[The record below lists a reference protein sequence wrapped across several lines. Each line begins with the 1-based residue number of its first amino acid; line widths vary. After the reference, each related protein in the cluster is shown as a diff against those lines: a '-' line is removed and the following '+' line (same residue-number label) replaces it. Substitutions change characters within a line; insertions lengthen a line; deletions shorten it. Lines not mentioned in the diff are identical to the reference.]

1 MKKYPIYSVRNFS
14 CNDIHRDFY
23 VNTFKEHLKNHSF
36 VEEPHRHDSYLMV
49 FFTDGSGI
57 HEIDFDRFEIKKG
70 SLFVLQ
76 PGQMHHWSLSED
88 IEGFVI
94 IFSQELYNL
103 YFGKKKINDY
113 NFYHSIHNRPE
124 MIFEATEIAK
134 ILPYFNLLI
143 EENSIH
149 NNFQLDKMLN
159 LLDCIHIEIA
169 RKYSETYSHQTH
181 SYNIKISTFE
191 KILEQ
196 YFKEEKSPSFYADKL
211 NITLKHL
218 NRICNEILQKTS
230 TEVIMD
236 RVILEIKRMLT
247 DKQLAVNEVASA
259 VGYDDYS
266 YFSRIFKKQTGY
278 SPTEFRNLN
287 YISHISSLKH

>member
-23 VNTFKEHLKNHSF
+23 VNTFKEHLKSHSF

-76 PGQMHHWSLSED
+76 PGQMHHWSLSDD

-103 YFGKKKINDY
+103 YFGQKKINDY

-124 MIFEATEIAK
+124 IVFEAVEIPK

-143 EENSIH
+143 EENSQS

-169 RKYSETYSHQTH
+169 RKYSETHSHQIH
-181 SYNIKISTFE
+181 SYNIKINTFE
-191 KILEQ
+191 KLLEQ
-196 YFKEEKSPSFYADKL
+196 HFKENKSPSFYADKL

-218 NRICNEILQKTS
+218 NRICNEILQKTA

-266 YFSRIFKKQTGY
+266 YFSRVFKKQTGF
-278 SPTEFRNLN
+278 SPTRFRD
-287 YISHISSLKH
+287 LKNKN

>member
-1 MKKYPIYSVRNFS
+1 MKKYPIYSVQNFS

-23 VNTFKEHLKNHSF
+23 VNTFKEHLKSHSF

-49 FFTDGSGI
+49 FFINGSGI

-76 PGQMHHWSLSED
+76 PGQMHHWSLSDD

-103 YFGKKKINDY
+103 YFGQKNINDY

-124 MIFEATEIAK
+124 MLFKTDEIPN

-143 EENSIH
+143 EENNQA

-181 SYNIKISTFE
+181 SYNIKINTFE
-191 KILEQ
+191 KLLGQ
-196 YFKEEKSPSFYADKL
+196 YFKENKSPSFYADKL

-218 NRICNEILQKTS
+218 NRICNEILQKTA

-266 YFSRIFKKQTGY
+266 YFSRVFKKQTGV
-278 SPTEFRNLN
+278 SPTGFRD
-287 YISHISSLKH
+287 LKK

>member
-36 VEEPHRHDSYLMV
+36 IEEPHRHDSYLMV
-49 FFTDGSGI
+49 FFTNGSGI

-76 PGQMHHWSLSED
+76 PGQMHHWSLSDD

-103 YFGKKKINDY
+103 YFGQKKINDY

-124 MIFEATEIAK
+124 IVFEATETTK

-143 EENSIH
+143 EENSEH

-181 SYNIKISTFE
+181 SYNIKINTFE
-191 KILEQ
+191 KLLEQ
-196 YFKEEKSPSFYADKL
+196 HFKEDKSPSFYADKL

-218 NRICNEILQKTS
+218 NRICNEILQKTA

-266 YFSRIFKKQTGY
+266 YFSRVFKKQTGF
-278 SPTEFRNLN
+278 SPTAFRNLKSKN
-287 YISHISSLKH
+287 

>member
-36 VEEPHRHDSYLMV
+36 IEEPHRHDSYLMV
-49 FFTDGSGI
+49 FFTNGSGI

-76 PGQMHHWSLSED
+76 PGQMHHWSLSD
-88 IEGFVI
+88 NIEGFVI

-103 YFGKKKINDY
+103 YFGQKKINDY

-124 MIFEATEIAK
+124 MVFEATETTK

-143 EENSIH
+143 EENSEH

-181 SYNIKISTFE
+181 SYNIKINTFE
-191 KILEQ
+191 KLLEQ
-196 YFKEEKSPSFYADKL
+196 HFKENKSPSFYADKL

-218 NRICNEILQKTS
+218 NRICNEILQKTA

-236 RVILEIKRMLT
+236 RAILEIKRMLT
-247 DKQLAVNEVASA
+247 DKQLAVSEVASA

-266 YFSRIFKKQTGY
+266 YFSRVFKKQTGL
-278 SPTEFRNLN
+278 SPTEFRD
-287 YISHISSLKH
+287 LKK

>member
-1 MKKYPIYSVRNFS
+1 MKKYPVYSVQNFS

-23 VNTFKEHLKNHSF
+23 INTFKEHLKSHSF

-49 FFTDGSGI
+49 FFTKGSGL
-57 HEIDFDRFEIKKG
+57 HEVDFDQFEIKRG

-103 YFGKKKINDY
+103 YFGQKKINDY
-113 NFYHSIHNRPE
+113 NFYHSIQNRPE
-124 MIFEATEIAK
+124 MVFEENEIPK
-134 ILPYFNLLI
+134 LLPYFDLLI
-143 EENSIH
+143 QENNQ
-149 NNFQLDKMLN
+149 NNKLQLDKMLN
-159 LLDCIHIEIA
+159 LLDCIHIEIS

-181 SYNIKISTFE
+181 SYNIKISAFE
-191 KILEQ
+191 VLLEE
-196 YFKEEKSPSFYADKL
+196 YFKIQKLPSFYAEKL

-218 NRICNEILQKTS
+218 NRICNEILQKTA

-236 RVILEIKRMLT
+236 RVILEIKRMLI
-247 DKQLAVNEVASA
+247 DKQLSINEVAFA
-259 VGYDDYS
+259 VGYEDYS
-266 YFSRIFKKQTGY
+266 YFSRFFKKQTGF
-278 SPTEFRNLN
+278 SPTEFRNTLR
-287 YISHISSLKH
+287 

>member
-1 MKKYPIYSVRNFS
+1 VKKYPVYSVENFS
-14 CNDIHRDFY
+14 CNDIHREFY
-23 VNTFKEHLKNHSF
+23 VNTFREHLKSHSF

-103 YFGKKKINDY
+103 YFGKKNINDY

-124 MIFEATEIAK
+124 ILFEASEISK

-143 EENSIH
+143 EENSLH

-159 LLDCIHIEIA
+159 LLDCIHIEIS
-169 RKYSETYSHQTH
+169 RKYSETYSHQAH
-181 SYNIKISTFE
+181 SYNIKISAFE
-191 KILEQ
+191 KLLEQ
-196 YFKEEKSPSFYADKL
+196 HFKEEKSPSFYADKL

-218 NRICNEILQKTS
+218 NRICNEILQKTA

-259 VGYDDYS
+259 IGYDDYS
-266 YFSRIFKKQTGY
+266 YFSRVFKKHTGV
-278 SPTEFRNLN
+278 SPTAFRD
-287 YISHISSLKH
+287 LKI

>member
-36 VEEPHRHDSYLMV
+36 IEEPHRHDSYLMV
-49 FFTDGSGI
+49 FFTNGSGI

-76 PGQMHHWSLSED
+76 PGQMHHWSLSDD

-103 YFGKKKINDY
+103 YFGQKKINDY

-124 MIFEATEIAK
+124 MVFEATETPK

-143 EENSIH
+143 EENSQD
-149 NNFQLDKMLN
+149 NSFQLDKMLN

-181 SYNIKISTFE
+181 SYNIKINTFE
-191 KILEQ
+191 KLLEQ
-196 YFKEEKSPSFYADKL
+196 HFKEDKSPSFYADKL

-259 VGYDDYS
+259 IGYDDYS
-266 YFSRIFKKQTGY
+266 YFSRVFKKQTGF
-278 SPTEFRNLN
+278 SPTGFRD
-287 YISHISSLKH
+287 LKK

>member
-1 MKKYPIYSVRNFS
+1 MKKYPVYSVENFS
-14 CNDIHRDFY
+14 CNAIHREFY
-23 VNTFKEHLKNHSF
+23 VNTFKEHLKSHSF

-57 HEIDFDRFEIKKG
+57 HEIDFDRFEIQKG

-76 PGQMHHWSLSED
+76 PGQMHHWSLSDD

-94 IFSQELYNL
+94 IFSQQLYNL
-103 YFGKKKINDY
+103 YFGQKNINDY
-113 NFYHSIHNRPE
+113 TFYHSIHNRPE
-124 MIFEATEIAK
+124 MVFEAEEISK
-134 ILPYFNLLI
+134 ILPYFKLLN
-143 EENSIH
+143 EENKQH

-169 RKYSETYSHQTH
+169 RKYSETYSHQAH
-181 SYNIKISTFE
+181 SYNIKINTFE
-191 KILEQ
+191 KLLEKH
-196 YFKEEKSPSFYADKL
+196 FKEEKSPSFYADKL

-218 NRICNEILQKTS
+218 NRICNEILQKTA

-247 DKQLAVNEVASA
+247 DKKLAVNEVASA
-259 VGYDDYS
+259 IGYEDYS
-266 YFSRIFKKQTGY
+266 YFSRVFKKNTGF
-278 SPTEFRNLN
+278 SPTAFRD
-287 YISHISSLKH
+287 LKN

>member
-1 MKKYPIYSVRNFS
+1 MKRYPIYSVQNFS

-23 VNTFKEHLKNHSF
+23 VNTFKEHLKSHSF

-49 FFTDGSGI
+49 FFTNGSGQ
-57 HEIDFDRFEIKKG
+57 HEVDFDQFEIKRG

-103 YFGKKKINDY
+103 YFGQKNINDY

-124 MIFEATEIAK
+124 MVFEENEMPK

-143 EENSIH
+143 EENLQ
-149 NNFQLDKMLN
+149 NNKLQLDKLLN
-159 LLDCIHIEIA
+159 LLDCIHIEIS

-181 SYNIKISTFE
+181 SYNIKINKFE
-191 KILEQ
+191 SLLEE
-196 YFKEEKSPSFYADKL
+196 YFRAEKLPSFYAEKL

-218 NRICNEILQKTS
+218 NRICNEILQKTA
-230 TEVIMD
+230 TEVIAD
-236 RVILEIKRMLT
+236 RVILEIKRMLI
-247 DKQLAVNEVASA
+247 DKQLAVNEVAFK
-259 VGYDDYS
+259 VGYEDYS
-266 YFSRIFKKQTGY
+266 YFSRFFKKQTGL
-278 SPTEFRNLN
+278 SPTEFRNTVR
-287 YISHISSLKH
+287 

>member
-1 MKKYPIYSVRNFS
+1 MKKYPIYSVQNFS
-14 CNDIHRDFY
+14 CNDVYRDFY
-23 VNTFKEHLKNHSF
+23 VNTFAEHLKSHSF

-49 FFTDGSGI
+49 FFTNGSGL
-57 HEIDFDRFEIKKG
+57 HEVDFDQFEIKRG

-103 YFGKKKINDY
+103 YFGQKKINEY

-124 MIFEATEIAK
+124 MVFEKNEIPK
-134 ILPYFNLLI
+134 IQPYFDLLI
-143 EENSIH
+143 QENNQ
-149 NNFQLDKMLN
+149 NNKLQLDKMLN
-159 LLDCIHIEIA
+159 LLDCIHIEIS

-181 SYNIKISTFE
+181 SYNIKINKFE
-191 KILEQ
+191 SLLET
-196 YFKEEKSPSFYADKL
+196 YFRKEKLPSFYAEKL

-218 NRICNEILQKTS
+218 NRICNEILQKTA

-236 RVILEIKRMLT
+236 RVILEIKRMLI
-247 DKQLAVNEVASA
+247 DKQLAVNEVAFA
-259 VGYDDYS
+259 VGYEDYS
-266 YFSRIFKKQTGY
+266 YFSRFFKKQTGM
-278 SPTEFRNLN
+278 SPTEFRNTVR
-287 YISHISSLKH
+287 

>member
-1 MKKYPIYSVRNFS
+1 MKKYPVYSVQNFS

-23 VNTFKEHLKNHSF
+23 VNTFKEHLKSHSF

-49 FFTDGSGI
+49 FFTNGSGI

-103 YFGKKKINDY
+103 YFGQKKINDY
-113 NFYHSIHNRPE
+113 NFYNSILNRPE
-124 MIFEATEIAK
+124 VVFETDEFSK
-134 ILPYFNLLI
+134 ILPYFGLLI
-143 EENSIH
+143 QEINQ
-149 NNFQLDKMLN
+149 NNEWQLDKMLN

-169 RKYSETYSHQTH
+169 RKYGQTYSHQTH
-181 SYNIKISTFE
+181 SYNIKISAFE
-191 KILEQ
+191 ILLEQ
-196 YFKEEKSPSFYADKL
+196 HFKTQKLPSFYAEQL
-211 NITLKHL
+211 HITLKHL
-218 NRICNEILQKTS
+218 NRICNEILQKTA

-247 DKQLAVNEVASA
+247 DKQLAVNEIAYA
-259 VGYDDYS
+259 VGYEDYS
-266 YFSRIFKKQTGY
+266 YFSRVFKKQTGM
-278 SPTEFRNLN
+278 SPTEFRN
-287 YISHISSLKH
+287 IK

>member
-1 MKKYPIYSVRNFS
+1 MKKYPVYSVENFS
-14 CNDIHRDFY
+14 CNDLHREFY
-23 VNTFKEHLKNHSF
+23 VNTFKEHLKSHSF
-36 VEEPHRHDSYLMV
+36 IEEPHRHDSYLMV
-49 FFTDGSGI
+49 FFTNGSGM

-76 PGQMHHWSLSED
+76 PGQMHHWSLSDD

-103 YFGKKKINDY
+103 YFGQKKINDY
-113 NFYHSIHNRPE
+113 NFYYSIYNTPE
-124 MIFEATEIAK
+124 IVFGEKETPK

-143 EENSIH
+143 EENKEQ
-149 NNFQLDKMLN
+149 NPFQLDKMLN

-169 RKYSETYSHQTH
+169 RKYGETYSHQTH
-181 SYNIKISTFE
+181 SYNIKINTFE
-191 KILEQ
+191 RLLEQ
-196 YFKEEKSPSFYADKL
+196 HFKEEKLPSFYADKL

-218 NRICNEILQKTS
+218 NRICNEILKKTA
-230 TEVIMD
+230 TDVIMD

-266 YFSRIFKKQTGY
+266 YFSRVFKKQTGV
-278 SPTEFRNLN
+278 SPTAFRE
-287 YISHISSLKH
+287 LKN

>member
-49 FFTDGSGI
+49 FFTNGSGI

-76 PGQMHHWSLSED
+76 PGQMHHWSLSD
-88 IEGFVI
+88 DVEGYVI

-103 YFGKKKINDY
+103 YFGQKKINDY

-124 MIFEATEIAK
+124 MVFEATETPK

-143 EENSIH
+143 EENSEH

-181 SYNIKISTFE
+181 SYNIKINTFE
-191 KILEQ
+191 KLLEQ
-196 YFKEEKSPSFYADKL
+196 HFKENKSPSFYADKL

-218 NRICNEILQKTS
+218 NRICNEILQKTA

-266 YFSRIFKKQTGY
+266 YFSRVFKKQTGF
-278 SPTEFRNLN
+278 SPTGFRD
-287 YISHISSLKH
+287 LKK

>member
-1 MKKYPIYSVRNFS
+1 MKKYPIYSVQNFS
-14 CNDIHRDFY
+14 CNDVHRDFY
-23 VNTFKEHLKNHSF
+23 VNTFAEHLKSHSF

-49 FFTDGSGI
+49 FFTNGSGL
-57 HEIDFDRFEIKKG
+57 HEVDFDQFEIKRG

-103 YFGKKKINDY
+103 YFGQKKINDY

-124 MIFEATEIAK
+124 MVFEENEIPK
-134 ILPYFNLLI
+134 IQPYFDLLI
-143 EENSIH
+143 QENSQNH
-149 NNFQLDKMLN
+149 KQQLDKMLN
-159 LLDCIHIEIA
+159 LLDCIHIEIS

-181 SYNIKISTFE
+181 SYNIKINTFE
-191 KILEQ
+191 TLLEK
-196 YFKEEKSPSFYADKL
+196 YFREEKLPSFYAEKL

-218 NRICNEILQKTS
+218 NRICNEILQKTA

-236 RVILEIKRMLT
+236 RVILEIKRMLI
-247 DKQLAVNEVASA
+247 DKQLAVNEIAYK
-259 VGYDDYS
+259 VGYEDYS
-266 YFSRIFKKQTGY
+266 YFSRLFKKQTGL
-278 SPTEFRNLN
+278 SPTEFRNT
-287 YISHISSLKH
+287 SR

>member
-1 MKKYPIYSVRNFS
+1 MKKYPIYSVENFS
-14 CNDIHRDFY
+14 CNDIHREFY
-23 VNTFKEHLKNHSF
+23 VNTFKEHLKSHSF

-49 FFTDGSGI
+49 FFTKGSGI

-103 YFGKKKINDY
+103 YFGQKKINDY
-113 NFYHSIHNRPE
+113 NFYNSILNRPE
-124 MIFEATEIAK
+124 VIFESEELPK

-143 EENSIH
+143 HENIQH
-149 NNFQLDKMLN
+149 NKLQLDKMLN

-169 RKYSETYSHQTH
+169 RKYGETFSHQTH
-181 SYNIKISTFE
+181 SYNIKISAFE
-191 KILEQ
+191 VLLEEH
-196 YFKEEKSPSFYADKL
+196 FKTQKLPSFYAEKL

-218 NRICNEILQKTS
+218 NRICNEILQKTA
-230 TEVIMD
+230 TEVIMG
-236 RVILEIKRMLT
+236 RVILEIKRMLI
-247 DKQLAVNEVASA
+247 DKQLAVNEVAYA
-259 VGYDDYS
+259 VGYEDYS
-266 YFSRIFKKQTGY
+266 YFSRVFKKQTGL
-278 SPTEFRNLN
+278 SPTEFRNNTLR
-287 YISHISSLKH
+287 

>member
-1 MKKYPIYSVRNFS
+1 MKKYPIYSVQNFS

-23 VNTFKEHLKNHSF
+23 VNTFKEHLKSHSF
-36 VEEPHRHDSYLMV
+36 VEDPHRHDSYLMV
-49 FFTDGSGI
+49 FFTNGSGI

-103 YFGKKKINDY
+103 YFGQKKINDY
-113 NFYHSIHNRPE
+113 NFYNSILNRPE
-124 MIFEATEIAK
+124 VVFETDEFSK
-134 ILPYFNLLI
+134 ILPYFGLLI
-143 EENSIH
+143 QESNQ
-149 NNFQLDKMLN
+149 NNEWQMDKMLN

-169 RKYSETYSHQTH
+169 RKYGQTYSHQTH
-181 SYNIKISTFE
+181 SYNIKISAFE
-191 KILEQ
+191 ILLEQ
-196 YFKEEKSPSFYADKL
+196 YFKTQKLPSFYAEQL
-211 NITLKHL
+211 HITLKHL
-218 NRICNEILQKTS
+218 NRICNEILQKTA

-247 DKQLAVNEVASA
+247 DKQLAVNEIAYA
-259 VGYDDYS
+259 VGYEDYS
-266 YFSRIFKKQTGY
+266 YFSRVFKKQTGM
-278 SPTEFRNLN
+278 SPTEFRNL
-287 YISHISSLKH
+287 K

>member
-1 MKKYPIYSVRNFS
+1 MKKYPVYSVENFS
-14 CNDIHRDFY
+14 CNDIHREFY
-23 VNTFKEHLKNHSF
+23 VNTFREHFKSHSF

-103 YFGKKKINDY
+103 YFGKKNINDY

-124 MIFEATEIAK
+124 ILFEASEISK

-143 EENSIH
+143 EENSLH

-159 LLDCIHIEIA
+159 LLDCIHIEIS
-169 RKYSETYSHQTH
+169 RKYSETYSHQAH
-181 SYNIKISTFE
+181 SYNIKISAFE
-191 KILEQ
+191 KLLEQ
-196 YFKEEKSPSFYADKL
+196 HFKEEKSPSFYADKL

-218 NRICNEILQKTS
+218 SRICNEILQKTA

-259 VGYDDYS
+259 IGYDDYS
-266 YFSRIFKKQTGY
+266 YFSRVFKKHTGV
-278 SPTEFRNLN
+278 SPTAFRD
-287 YISHISSLKH
+287 LKI

>member
-1 MKKYPIYSVRNFS
+1 VKKYPVYSVENFS
-14 CNDIHRDFY
+14 CNDIHREFY
-23 VNTFKEHLKNHSF
+23 VNTFREHLKSHSF

-103 YFGKKKINDY
+103 YFGKKNINDY

-124 MIFEATEIAK
+124 ILFEASEISK

-143 EENSIH
+143 EENSQY

-159 LLDCIHIEIA
+159 LLDCIHIEIS
-169 RKYSETYSHQTH
+169 RKYSETYSHQAH
-181 SYNIKISTFE
+181 SYNIKISAFE
-191 KILEQ
+191 KLLEQ
-196 YFKEEKSPSFYADKL
+196 HFKEEKSPSFYADKL

-218 NRICNEILQKTS
+218 NRICNEILQKTA
-230 TEVIMD
+230 TDVIMD

-266 YFSRIFKKQTGY
+266 YFSRVFKKQTGI
-278 SPTEFRNLN
+278 SPTAFRDFK
-287 YISHISSLKH
+287 I

>member
-1 MKKYPIYSVRNFS
+1 MKKYPVYSVENFS
-14 CNDIHRDFY
+14 CNDIHREFY
-23 VNTFKEHLKNHSF
+23 VNTFKEHLKSHSF
-36 VEEPHRHDSYLMV
+36 IEEPHRHDSYLMV

-57 HEIDFDRFEIKKG
+57 HEIDFDRFEIQKG

-76 PGQMHHWSLSED
+76 PGQMHHWSLSND

-103 YFGKKKINDY
+103 YFGQKNINDY

-124 MIFEATEIAK
+124 MLFEAEEIAK
-134 ILPYFNLLI
+134 ILPYFKLLTQ
-143 EENSIH
+143 ENKQQ

-169 RKYSETYSHQTH
+169 RKYNETYSHQTH
-181 SYNIKISTFE
+181 SYNIKINTFE
-191 KILEQ
+191 KLLEQ

-218 NRICNEILQKTS
+218 NRICNEILQKTA

-236 RVILEIKRMLT
+236 RIILEIKRMLI

-259 VGYDDYS
+259 IGYDDYS
-266 YFSRIFKKQTGY
+266 YFSRVFKKQTGV
-278 SPTEFRNLN
+278 SPKAFRE
-287 YISHISSLKH
+287 K